1 MSFLSQQRGA
11 LSRPKI
17 AGDNGLYHA
26 TVNSCRSSRSFF
38 HKYKVHT
45 RRVDTRRAA
54 ACQACLSC
62 LTGRS
67 PVRKEGNR
75 ALLNQIFKSLHAET
89 ADIDLAFTVDDLLR
103 QCLPDRRRVLES
115 MA

>member
-26 TVNSCRSSRSFF
+26 TVNSFRSSRSFF

-45 RRVDTRRAA
+45 PSPA

-75 ALLNQIFKSLHAET
+75 ALLNQIFKSLQTET

>member
-26 TVNSCRSSRSFF
+26 TVNSFRSSRSFF
-38 HKYKVHT
+38 HKYKVIT
-45 RRVDTRRAA
+45 RRTRRAA

-75 ALLNQIFKSLHAET
+75 ALLNQIFKSLQTET
-89 ADIDLAFTVDDLLR
+89 ADIDLAFAVDDLLR